1 MPDRR
6 ALLIVLLLVS
16 HAATCLARELPRA
29 QVPAPLAPWVDWVLF
44 EHPERACPLVEGQA
58 RCRWPGRLALDVSAR
73 GGAFTLIVRLDA
85 EAEVGLP
92 GSVEVWPQDVT
103 ASATA
108 AVPGG
113 VSSPGTPAV
122 ILASGERPVT
132 RLLAGTWRI
141 EGRLVWPRVPETL
154 RVPDDVALVSLAR
167 DGVPVP
173 HPRRDASG
181 LLWLEPQRVE
191 VAEGERDRLSIEVY
205 RRVSDGMPVFVTTRM
220 VLRVSGRSREV
231 RLGRVVLDGATP
243 VALRSDLP
251 ARLDETGELR
261 VQVRAGTY
269 RLEIDAHT
277 EGVPERLVAPRH
289 PSPWPE
295 HEVWVWRADDDLR
308 QVRLGGAA
316 GVDPDRTSLDQD
328 WRGMPAFLMKAGDA
342 LTLTTERRGQ
352 PSPPPDDLRL
362 QREAWLD
369 LDGRGYTLRDRIQ
382 GRLSRTWR
390 LDMRLPAQLGRARIG
405 AEPQLVTANPEG
417 GLAGVEL
424 RSGDLSLVA
433 ESRLEDAHGR
443 LPAVGW
449 GEDVQS
455 LSLQLHLPPGHDLWA
470 VSGADQV
477 SGTWVDD
484 WTLLGFF
491 LVLLV
496 SLAIGKLAGMAWG
509 GLALVML
516 VLAYHEP
523 DAPTSVWVWLLA
535 AIGLLRVLPAGR
547 FRVAVR
553 AAWAASLI
561 TLLSIGVPYVVQQVR
576 GGLYP
581 QIEQYDGGYGWGD
594 FTLGGAAMAPQD
606 APGFAEMERGLD
618 EDEMRFETAGK
629 GASGKRKKMVQRQ
642 AVLQSIQMQDLSGY
656 NGLNKQ
662 ARQSLQQDPNAVVQ
676 TGPGIPNW
684 RWRSWHLGWSG
695 PVSADHELRLWITPP
710 WVGLVLALA
719 RVLLLLA
726 VAGRLVRVSWPGPGE
741 VGSGSAGV
749 SPGARSAVAAAALA
763 VLLLAPTMARAG
775 AGQSVAPPPPGDLLE
790 ALERRLLARD
800 DCHPACVDTS
810 LLSLSVKD
818 GVLEV
823 RAEVHAGDEGAWP
836 IPGPIANWRPAR
848 AWLDGAASDALA
860 LGAQGF
866 LLLRVP
872 AGRHEVRLSGPV
884 PPAQVVTVQFAR
896 SPRRVRVDAPG
907 WSVEGLREDGRAEAS
922 IRLLRALPRAAGERA
937 AGDGEPY
944 DPAQL
949 PPWLQV
955 TRTLEIG
962 VPWLVHTEV
971 TRVSP
976 LGSPVMVR
984 VPLLDGESVVDSELR
999 VEEGQVV
1006 LSLGRDD
1013 AVVRWTSS
1021 LDVREAL
1028 TLRAAAGRPWS
1039 EVWWLRCSPI
1049 WQCAAE
1055 GIAPTRHMDGAAWAP
1070 VFHPWPGETVRVS
1083 FVRPVGVE
1091 GETLTVD
1098 DVKLVI
1104 EPGVRLSKGSLDLTL
1119 RSSQGGSHV
1128 IGLPKGAQTQT
1139 VTVDGLEEPFRSD
1152 EGSVNLSLKPGA
1164 HQVAIAWQLH
1174 QGMALM
1180 QRVPA
1185 VNVGAVP
1192 ANARL
1197 SIHMPDDRWL
1207 LLAGGLPWG
1216 PAVLFWG
1223 VLLAALVGS
1232 LLLGRLRFSPLKGW
1246 QWALLSF
1253 GLMQLEVGLA
1263 IAVGGWFMAFHL
1275 RTSRPF
1281 TRPWRFDLFQIALA
1295 AWTVVALV
1303 GLYGA
1308 VHQGLLMDPDMQ
1320 VAGLG
1325 SNERVLNWYAQR
1337 ADPALPQPW
1346 VLSVPLWA
1354 WKVLMLLW
1362 SMWLAASLVRWAP
1375 WAWRAFSAGQL
1386 WMRLRKVTPPPRGR
1400 LVSPGGG
1407 PLDEAVKGESD
1418 QGGPDA

>member
-1 MPDRR
+1 MSDRR
-6 ALLIVLLLVS
+6 ALLVLLVLVS
-16 HAATCLARELPRA
+16 LSTTSLARELPRA

-44 EHPERACPLVEGQA
+44 EHPQRACPLVDGQA
-58 RCRWPGRLALDVSAR
+58 RCRWPGRLALDVGTQ
-73 GGAFTLIVRLDA
+73 GGAFTLVVRLDA

-92 GSVEVWPQDVT
+92 GSEEVWPQAVT
-103 ASATA
+103 VSVAGADAGEVHAT
-108 AVPGG
+108 P
-113 VSSPGTPAV
+113 TPAV
-122 ILASGERPVT
+122 ILASGDRPVT
-132 RLLAGTWRI
+132 RLPSGIWRI
-141 EGRLVWPRVPETL
+141 EGRLAWPRVPETL

-181 LLWLEPQRVE
+181 LLWLEPQRTE

-205 RRVSDGMPVFVTTRM
+205 RRISDGVPVFVTTRM

-308 QVRLGGAA
+308 QVRVGGAS

-328 WRGMPAFLMKAGDA
+328 WRGMPAFLLKAGDA

-369 LDGRGYTLRDRIQ
+369 LDGQGYTLRDRME

-390 LDMRLPAQLGRARIG
+390 LDMRPPAQLGRVRIG
-405 AEPQLVTANPEG
+405 AEAQLVTANPEG

-424 RSGDLSLVA
+424 RRGDLSLVA
-433 ESRLEDAHGR
+433 ESRLESAHGR

-470 VSGADQV
+470 VSGADQM

-496 SLAIGKLAGMAWG
+496 SLAIGKLAGAAWG

-523 DAPTSVWVWLLA
+523 GAPTSVWVWLLA

-553 AAWAASLI
+553 VVWAGSLI
-561 TLLSIGVPYVVQQVR
+561 TLVSIGVPYVVQQVR
-576 GGLYP
+576 SGLYP
-581 QIEQYDGGYGWGD
+581 QIEDYGGGYGWGD
-594 FTLGGAAMAPQD
+594 FTLGGADMAPQE
-606 APGFAEMERGLD
+606 APGFAEMERALD
-618 EDEMRFETAGK
+618 EGDMRFG
-629 GASGKRKKMVQRQ
+629 GASKGVEKKMKMMSNRAILQTIQVQD
-642 AVLQSIQMQDLSGY
+642 ANGY
-656 NGLNKQ
+656 GGLNKPTRQ
-662 ARQSLQQDPNAVVQ
+662 ALQQDPNAVVQ
-676 TGPGIPNW
+676 TGPGVPSW

-710 WVGLVLALA
+710 WVGLLLSIA

-726 VAGRLVRVSWPGPGE
+726 VAGRLARVSWPGPRGPGAAGGE
-741 VGSGSAGV
+741 AVR
-749 SPGARSAVAAAALA
+749 GARSSVAAAALS
-763 VLLLAPTMARAG
+763 LILLAPVMAQ
-775 AGQSVAPPPPGDLLE
+775 AGQSAAPPPPGDLLE
-790 ALERRLLARD
+790 ALERRLLARG
-800 DCHPACVDTS
+800 DCHPDCVDTA

-823 RAEVHAGDEGAWP
+823 RAEVHVGDEGAWP
-836 IPGPIANWRPAR
+836 IPGPIANWRPER
-848 AWLDGAASDALA
+848 AWLDGAVSDALA
-860 LGAQGF
+860 LGAEGF

-872 AGRHEVRLSGPV
+872 AGRHEVRLRGPV

-896 SPRRVRVDAPG
+896 APRRVRVDAPG

-922 IRLLRALPRAAGERA
+922 IRLLRALPRAAKERA

-976 LGSPVMVR
+976 VGSPVMVR

-999 VEEGQVV
+999 VEDGHVV

-1013 AVVRWTSS
+1013 AVARWTSS
-1021 LDVREAL
+1021 LDEREAL
-1028 TLRAAAGRPWS
+1028 TLRAPSGRPWG
-1039 EVWWLRCSPI
+1039 EVWRLRCSPI
-1049 WQCAAE
+1049 WQCEAE

-1070 VFHPWPGETVRVS
+1070 VFHPWPGESVRVS

-1098 DVKLVI
+1098 EVKLVI
-1104 EPGVRLSKGSLDLTL
+1104 EPGVRLSKGRLDLSL
-1119 RSSQGGSHV
+1119 RSSQGGGHV
-1128 IGLPKGAQTQT
+1128 IRLPEGAQTQT
-1139 VTVDGLEEPFRSD
+1139 VTVDGVEEPFRSD
-1152 EGSVNLSLKPGA
+1152 EGSVNLSLKPGV
-1164 HQVAIAWQLH
+1164 HQVAITWQLH

-1185 VNVGAVP
+1185 VDVGAVP
-1192 ANARL
+1192 ANARI
-1197 SIHMPDDRWL
+1197 SIRMPDDRWL

-1253 GLMQLEVGLA
+1253 GLMQLEVPLA
-1263 IAVGGWFMAFHL
+1263 IAVAGWFMAFQL
-1275 RTSRPF
+1275 RASRPF
-1281 TRPWRFDLFQIALA
+1281 TRPWRFDLLQVALA

-1325 SNERVLNWYAQR
+1325 SNEGVLNWYAQR

-1386 WMRLRKVTPPPRGR
+1386 WMRLRKITPPPRGR
-1400 LVSPGGG
+1400 LVSPGGA
-1407 PLDEAVKGESD
+1407 PLDESVKRESD